1 MLKCLNLNISFDLDY
16 SAGELRDLPLPVGWH
31 YDSIR
36 GYEVDVGV
44 VDVLVDHGG
53 HQSHCTSLLESPI
66 AFNLKN
72 LGHLSEI
79 QILTREMSKGN

>member
-44 VDVLVDHGG
+44 VDVLVDHGE
-53 HQSHCTSLLESPI
+53 H
-66 AFNLKN
+66 
-72 LGHLSEI
+72 HLVHHRVKEAHT
-79 QILTREMSKGN
+79 LHVY